1 MTQTPTDPAPTQPT
15 VPSEETDGLVCAFL
29 LDGQGDAR
37 QVGWDEVRSW
47 TPDKGEI
54 WIHLDYTHET
64 SARYIREDSGVEPI
78 AADGLLATESRPRTI
93 DFGTA
98 VQVTLRGV
106 NLNPGQRPED
116 MISIRCWIEPGRM
129 ITTRH
134 RRLQSIDALR
144 QRVTGPA
151 KPKSVTEL
159 FHLLADRLSARVD
172 DAVSA
177 IDETV
182 DELEEAA
189 LDDATASGRGIE
201 RELGRMRRRAI
212 TLRRFL
218 APQREALNAL
228 QVGVGPFTDRERAH
242 LREIVDHNLRIL
254 EDLDAT
260 RERAAVVQEELMH
273 RASDQMNRNMY
284 MLSVVAAIMLPLG
297 FITGLLGINVGGLPL
312 THSTNGFW
320 IVTGALV
327 ILVAIQVYFF
337 RKQKWL

>member
-1 MTQTPTDPAPTQPT
+1 MAVEDQASHMDAQK
-15 VPSEETDGLVCAFL
+15 DDGGLVCAYL
-29 LDGQGDAR
+29 IDGNGGAKPI
-37 QVGWDEVRSW
+37 GWNEVVSW
-47 TPDKGEI
+47 TPSDGEI
-54 WIHLDYTHET
+54 WVHLDYTQA
-64 SARYIREDSGVEPI
+64 SAVTYLREQCGINPI
-78 AADGLLATESRPRTI
+78 AADALVAEDSRPRAMPF
-93 DFGTA
+93 DEA
-98 VQVTLRGV
+98 VLVTLRGV

-116 MISIRCWIEPGRM
+116 MISIRCWIEKGRL

-144 QRVTGPA
+144 ERLAGAT
-151 KPKSVTEL
+151 KPKNVKDL

-172 DAVSA
+172 DAVRL

-182 DELEEAA
+182 DHLEEAA
-189 LDDATASGRGIE
+189 LDDATASGRGLE
-201 RELGRMRRRAI
+201 RQLGQMRRRAI

-218 APQREALNAL
+218 APQREALGSL
-228 QVGVGPFTDRERAH
+228 QSVIGPFTDRQRAH
-242 LREIVDHNLRIL
+242 LREVVDHNLRIL

-312 THSTNGFW
+312 AHSGNGFW
-320 IVTGALV
+320 IVVGSLV
-327 ILVAIQVYFF
+327 FLVAIQVYIF
-337 RKQKWL
+337 RRRKWL